1 MPLRI
6 LTVDL
11 RYEADV
17 VVARQRARQIAA
29 GLKFDPQAQTR
40 IATAVSEIARNAYK
54 YAGGGKAE
62 FQLEDSGEQS
72 LVIKVQDRG
81 PGIPN
86 LTAILDGR
94 YVSPTGM
101 GLGLIGAKRLMD
113 RFEVE
118 TTEGKGT
125 TVVLGKLLPGHAGH
139 VGRGNLKQLLDE
151 MAKRTPQDPYEELQ
165 QQNRELIRT
174 LEELR
179 VRQAELAQLNQEMDD
194 TNRGVVALYAELNDR
209 ADYLQ
214 RASELKSLFLS
225 NMSHEFRTP
234 LNSIMALSR
243 ILLDRIDG
251 DLTPE
256 QQKQVSFIRA
266 SSESLLELVNDLL
279 DLSRVE
285 AGKITMRATEFEVD
299 SLFGALRGM
308 LKPLLAENSSVS
320 LVFEEPSGIPV
331 MHSDEGKI
339 SQILRNFISNA
350 LKFTERGEIRVSV
363 SMGDEGRV
371 VFSVADTGIGIAV
384 ENLELIFK
392 EWTQIEGPLQKK
404 AKGSGL
410 GLPLSRKLAQLLGG
424 DVFVKSEPG
433 RGSTF
438 FLVVPAR
445 FEGTG
450 EAIYVPEATRE
461 IDPTRLPV
469 LVVEDNPEAQFI
481 YEKYLKGTGFQG
493 IPAKDLKQARQALR
507 QFRPTAIILDVLL
520 QGEHSWDLLRELKQD
535 PKTKDIPVLVA
546 TVVDNRQKALSMHAD
561 GFCEKPVDRGWLLK
575 NLQLAAN
582 ATREKVLI
590 IDDDEVS
597 RYLLKG
603 LLSATR
609 YSAVEAKDGS
619 EGLRLAK
626 ESKPRVIFLDLGMP
640 ELDGFE
646 VLERLKADAETR
658 QIPVVIHTAKSLTPS
673 EQSRLS
679 AASDF
684 FPKEDVSSRERA
696 TLRLK
701 EVFTKTG
708 LVPPV
713 AGLGVDVHASAK

>member
-1 MPLRI
+1 MPLNI

-54 YAGGGKAE
+54 YAGGGKVE
-62 FQLEDSGEQS
+62 FQLDDSDEQA
-72 LVIKVQDRG
+72 LLIKVQDRG

-86 LTAILDGR
+86 LETILNGR

-101 GLGLIGAKRLMD
+101 GLGIIGAKRLMD
-113 RFEVE
+113 RFEIE
-118 TTEGKGT
+118 TAERKGT
-125 TVVLGKLLPGHAGH
+125 TVSLGKILPGQAGH
-139 VGRGNLKQLLDE
+139 VGRANLRQLVAD
-151 MAKRTPQDPYEELQ
+151 MAKRSPQDPYEELQ
-165 QQNRELIRT
+165 QQNRELLRT

-179 VRQAELAQLNQEMDD
+179 VRQAELAQLNQELDD

-234 LNSIMALSR
+234 LNSILALSR
-243 ILLDRIDG
+243 ILIDRIDG
-251 DLTPE
+251 ELTPE
-256 QQKQVSFIRA
+256 QQKQVNFIRGSA
-266 SSESLLELVNDLL
+266 QDLLDLVNDLL

-285 AGKITMRATEFEVD
+285 AGKIAIRPSEFEVD

-320 LVFEEPSGIPV
+320 LVFEEPPELPP
-331 MHSDEGKI
+331 MYSDEGKI
-339 SQILRNFISNA
+339 SQILRNFLSNA

-363 SMGDEGRV
+363 TTGEGGMV
-371 VFSVADTGIGIAV
+371 VFSVADTGIGIAP
-384 ENLELIFK
+384 ENQELIFK

-424 DVFVKSEPG
+424 DVYVKSTPG
-433 RGSTF
+433 LGSTF
-438 FLVVPAR
+438 FLSVPSR
-445 FEGTG
+445 FEAAV
-450 EAIYVPEATRE
+450 EAVFVPEIGRE
-461 IDPTRLPV
+461 LDPTRLPV
-469 LVVEDNPEAQFI
+469 LIVEDNPEAQFI

-493 IPAKDLKQARQALR
+493 VPATDLKQARQAMR
-507 QFRPTAIILDVLL
+507 EFRPTAIILDVLL
-520 QGEHSWDLLRELKQD
+520 QGENSWEFLRELKQD
-535 PKTKDIPVLVA
+535 PQTKEIPVLVV
-546 TVVDNRQKALSMHAD
+546 TVVDNRHKALSMHASA
-561 GFCEKPVDRGWLLK
+561 FCEKPVDRGWLLK
-575 NLQLAAN
+575 NLQIAAN
-582 ATREKVLI
+582 AAREKVLI

-603 LLSATR
+603 LLSSTR

-626 ESKPRVIFLDLGMP
+626 ESKPRMIFLDIGMP
-640 ELDGFE
+640 QPDGFE
-646 VLERLKADAETR
+646 VLDRLKADSETK
-658 QIPVVIHTAKSLTPS
+658 QIPVVIHTAKSLSAS
-673 EQSRLS
+673 ELSRLT

-696 TLRLK
+696 SSRLK
-701 EVFTKTG
+701 EVFAKTG
-708 LVPPV
+708 LVPVGTERPIE
-713 AGLGVDVHASAK
+713 VHTSK